1 MEKVLPEECHGNF
14 STQPYQNRIL
24 LADLFEHSP
33 EPFPCA
39 AVIYLNA
46 EMYTNPHT
54 SSYVSKMHWYKLGMW
69 IAVCVSLSTD
79 RANLHFALQYTW
91 YSTLK

>member
-1 MEKVLPEECHGNF
+1 MYSVSQMMEKVLPEECYGNF
-14 STQPYQNRIL
+14 STQPYHNRIL

-39 AVIYLNA
+39 AVIYLSA

-54 SSYVSKMHWYKLGMW
+54 SSYVSKIHWYKLS
-69 IAVCVSLSTD
+69 I
-79 RANLHFALQYTW
+79 
-91 YSTLK
+91 